1 MKKRF
6 LPFSLLLVIM
16 VLGQSM
22 AIADQGGHYVP
33 RTQTTMNAESFMGS
47 LRANQNTG
55 LIDPADM
62 FKAMQVQATRNGAND
77 PLYWI
82 SMGPDNMGGQT
93 TAVVYDNRLYQGH
106 PNGVVYIGS
115 KGGGVYKTY
124 NYGVTWHHVGNLDLM
139 VSCMIQ
145 DADGTI
151 YVGTGDGSNGVNYNG
166 LDQQGYD
173 NSFAGTGLY
182 KLVDDA
188 FELVKAPTADE
199 WLYINDLAIAGSK
212 LLAATDDG
220 LMYSNDKGQT
230 WAVAVEGKAVA
241 VKVAKDNTIV
251 AGIDGQVYIGADVEH
266 LVCHSGTGSTL
277 QGDTLLPKAGAMIDI
292 AIAPTNDNVIY
303 VSCIGTDGNHSGV
316 FVSNNKGQNW
326 AMALPSVTANQGHL
340 LYGGFGTYNHC
351 IVVDPLDEGT
361 LYVMGYYLW
370 KIQKPESGTGYYLA
384 EQITTDSYS
393 YFPDY
398 LHVGI
403 HTMVFNPNNA
413 GECYVGTDGG
423 VYKGTGRFVFSNC
436 NRNYVT
442 TRMFN
447 VAPSGEVNRI
457 LAAGLDHGTVLIEG
471 DENANTLGTGEW
483 INPLGYD
490 MGLFGDGG
498 HAGPC
503 AISALNPNTFF
514 VTYKGGGLER
524 TQTAGEDWVSTNFT
538 SHSSLG
544 LSTSSFRLPILL
556 HEKYNNQLN
565 PETVWYFNETDETQ
579 VSGTDVMVISKNNYP
594 FHYTLT
600 APLAAGDSVEV
611 HDPITANFFVA
622 FTDVVT
628 MTRTPL
634 QFDVEA
640 RWYKVADKSHS
651 GFRGE
656 PLCMGISADG
666 DNLFVGLKDGKFYR
680 ISGLN
685 SVIDDATGTITDS
698 LFAVTTTQ
706 ITLPMSGQCV
716 TSVCVDPRDNNKVV
730 VTCGNYG
737 NDDYV
742 FYSTNAMS
750 DEPTFVSK
758 QANLPKMPVYSSL
771 IEMAT
776 GDVILGTERGIY
788 RTKNINNPQWSN
800 DGNIMGEVPVMEL
813 KQQLIYHEDEQIS
826 TVTDEG
832 IFVTV
837 YPGVYNTG
845 VIYAATYGKGVYRCE
860 NYKKDFAG
868 VPETPS
874 VENIAVSM
882 YPNPVSSQATLSFEL
897 SESCNVSYQVF
908 DMAGRMVMSQNMGRF
923 AEGEHQINL
932 NAENLS
938 TGSYILRLCQGAND
952 SCVKFLVY

>member
-124 NYGVTWHHVGNLDLM
+124 NYGVTWHHVGNLNLM

-277 QGDTLLPKAGAMIDI
+277 QGDTLLPKAAAMIDI

-351 IVVDPLDEGT
+351 IVVDPVDEGGHVP
-361 LYVMGYYLW
+361 LML
-370 KIQKPESGTGYYLA
+370 ERFLERLEEGT
-384 EQITTDSYS
+384 ERDI
-393 YFPDY
+393 
-398 LHVGI
+398 
-403 HTMVFNPNNA
+403 
-413 GECYVGTDGG
+413 
-423 VYKGTGRFVFSNC
+423 
-436 NRNYVT
+436 
-442 TRMFN
+442 
-447 VAPSGEVNRI
+447 
-457 LAAGLDHGTVLIEG
+457 GL
-471 DENANTLGTGEW
+471 
-483 INPLGYD
+483 
-490 MGLFGDGG
+490 GDGG
-498 HAGPC
+498 QMDPLAVLMEVVPEDECMVAFLRRLDLEVVRVAGKAFLLVVVGEGEVEIC
-503 AISALNPNTFF
+503 A
-514 VTYKGGGLER
+514 VK
-524 TQTAGEDWVSTNFT
+524 
-538 SHSSLG
+538 LG
-544 LSTSSFRLPILL
+544 VDLLVDQLDDVFLHDASFLFGILGIVPR
-556 HEKYNNQLN
+556 QLN
-565 PETVWYFNETDETQ
+565 A
-579 VSGTDVMVISKNNYP
+579 I
-594 FHYTLT
+594 
-600 APLAAGDSVEV
+600 
-611 HDPITANFFVA
+611 I
-622 FTDVVT
+622 
-628 MTRTPL
+628 
-634 QFDVEA
+634 
-640 RWYKVADKSHS
+640 
-651 GFRGE
+651 
-656 PLCMGISADG
+656 
-666 DNLFVGLKDGKFYR
+666 
-680 ISGLN
+680 
-685 SVIDDATGTITDS
+685 
-698 LFAVTTTQ
+698 
-706 ITLPMSGQCV
+706 
-716 TSVCVDPRDNNKVV
+716 
-730 VTCGNYG
+730 
-737 NDDYV
+737 
-742 FYSTNAMS
+742 
-750 DEPTFVSK
+750 
-758 QANLPKMPVYSSL
+758 
-771 IEMAT
+771 
-776 GDVILGTERGIY
+776 
-788 RTKNINNPQWSN
+788 
-800 DGNIMGEVPVMEL
+800 
-813 KQQLIYHEDEQIS
+813 
-826 TVTDEG
+826 
-832 IFVTV
+832 
-837 YPGVYNTG
+837 
-845 VIYAATYGKGVYRCE
+845 
-860 NYKKDFAG
+860 
-868 VPETPS
+868 
-874 VENIAVSM
+874 
-882 YPNPVSSQATLSFEL
+882 
-897 SESCNVSYQVF
+897 
-908 DMAGRMVMSQNMGRF
+908 
-923 AEGEHQINL
+923 
-932 NAENLS
+932 
-938 TGSYILRLCQGAND
+938 ILRSKTKRIVDN
-952 SCVKFLVY
+952 F